1 MVVISEAPEDGHVL
15 LEASTA
21 SLVTTVPKGHGRRF
35 VFAGLRWRSSSGS
48 QAFSVKRH
56 RLVLEGGDAG
66 ALRIGDDQLAEL
78 LAALK
83 EGARLALRFQ
93 AEGISSQPG
102 PRPRWLEACTSHVI
116 TGLSAG
122 SAVLVLEAPTLE
134 QAAPDVF
141 ATGVQISLLEQEEP
155 PVPPSSTA
163 LELFS
168 AVLRQI
174 QQGDGSTLKADRALL
189 EGCLRFARVP
199 VGSFS
204 GISLGPIDGEDPPV
218 ILKASDI
225 PLIEALVQQTP
236 LPQAIR
242 FTARLDT
249 ISSTRPSVTLLSDD
263 GEKVLARLPGSVST
277 EELRTLFGQRVMVAG
292 MGHYRPSGRVQQIAI
307 SQIHLATAEDELFS
321 ETPKAWGSTP
331 LFASAI
337 QEPGSGVANFFG
349 TWPGE
354 ETDEDLTAALSAIR

>member
-1 MVVISEAPEDGHVL
+1 M
-15 LEASTA
+15 
-21 SLVTTVPKGHGRRF
+21 
-35 VFAGLRWRSSSGS
+35 
-48 QAFSVKRH
+48 KRH
-56 RLVLEGGDAG
+56 RLVLQGGDAG
-66 ALRIGDDQLAEL
+66 ALRISDDQLAEL

-93 AEGISSQPG
+93 AEGISNQPG
-102 PRPRWLEACTSHVI
+102 PRPRWLEACTRHVI

-122 SAVLVLEAPTLE
+122 SAVLELEAPTLE
-134 QAAPDVF
+134 QAAPDSFPTVGQF
-141 ATGVQISLLEQEEP
+141 SLLELEEP
-155 PVPPSSTA
+155 PVPPGSTA
-163 LELFS
+163 LDLFA

-204 GISLGPIDGEDPPV
+204 GISLGPIDCEGAPV
-218 ILKASDI
+218 TLKASDI

-242 FTARLDT
+242 FTAKLDT

-263 GEKVLARLPGSVST
+263 GEKILARLPGSVST
-277 EELRTLFGQRVMVAG
+277 EELRALFGQRVMVAG
-292 MGHYRPSGRVQQIAI
+292 IGHYRPSGRVQQIAI
-307 SQIHLATAEDELFS
+307 SQIHLAAAEDELFS
-321 ETPKAWGSTP
+321 EPPRAWGSTP
-331 LFASAI
+331 IFAPAI

-354 ETDEDLTAALSAIR
+354 ESDEDLTAALSAIR

>member
-1 MVVISEAPEDGHVL
+1 M
-15 LEASTA
+15 
-21 SLVTTVPKGHGRRF
+21 
-35 VFAGLRWRSSSGS
+35 
-48 QAFSVKRH
+48 KRH

-66 ALRIGDDQLAEL
+66 ALRISDDQLAEL

-122 SAVLVLEAPTLE
+122 SAVLELEAPTLE
-134 QAAPDVF
+134 QAAPEVF
-141 ATGVQISLLEQEEP
+141 PTGGQISLLEQEEP
-155 PVPPSSTA
+155 PVPPGSTA
-163 LELFS
+163 LELFA

-199 VGSFS
+199 VGTFS
-204 GISLGPIDGEDPPV
+204 GISLGPINSEVPPV
-218 ILKASDI
+218 TLKASDI

-242 FTARLDT
+242 FTAKLDT

-263 GEKVLARLPGSVST
+263 GEKILARLPGSVST

-292 MGHYRPSGRVQQIAI
+292 TGHYRPSGRVQQIAI
-307 SQIHLATAEDELFS
+307 SQIHLAAAEDELFS
-321 ETPKAWGSTP
+321 ETPRAWGSTP
-331 LFASAI
+331 LFTPDSH
-337 QEPGSGVANFFG
+337 EPGSGVANFFG

-354 ETDEDLTAALSAIR
+354 ESDEDLTAALSAIR

>member
-1 MVVISEAPEDGHVL
+1 M
-15 LEASTA
+15 
-21 SLVTTVPKGHGRRF
+21 
-35 VFAGLRWRSSSGS
+35 
-48 QAFSVKRH
+48 KRH

-66 ALRIGDDQLAEL
+66 ALRISDDQLAEL

-83 EGARLALRFQ
+83 DGARLALRFQ
-93 AEGISSQPG
+93 AEGMSNQPG

-122 SAVLVLEAPTLE
+122 SAVLELEAPTLE
-134 QAAPDVF
+134 QAAPEVF
-141 ATGVQISLLEQEEP
+141 STGGQTSLLEQEES
-155 PVPPSSTA
+155 PVPPGSTA
-163 LELFS
+163 LELFA

-204 GISLGPIDGEDPPV
+204 GISLGPIDGEGPPV
-218 ILKASDI
+218 TLKASEI

-242 FTARLDT
+242 FTAKLDT

-263 GEKVLARLPGSVST
+263 DEKILARLPGSVST
-277 EELRTLFGQRVMVAG
+277 EELRALFGQRVMVAG
-292 MGHYRPSGRVQQIAI
+292 IGHYRPSGRVQQIAI
-307 SQIHLATAEDELFS
+307 SQIHLAAAEDELFS
-321 ETPKAWGSTP
+321 ETPRAWGSTP
-331 LFASAI
+331 LFAPAI

-349 TWPGE
+349 IWPGE
-354 ETDEDLTAALSAIR
+354 ESDEDLTAALSAIR

>member
-1 MVVISEAPEDGHVL
+1 MVH
-15 LEASTA
+15 ST
-21 SLVTTVPKGHGRRF
+21 
-35 VFAGLRWRSSSGS
+35 
-48 QAFSVKRH
+48 FSVKRH
-56 RLVLEGGDAG
+56 RLVLEGGDAE
-66 ALRIGDDQLAEL
+66 ALRISDDQLAEL

-93 AEGISSQPG
+93 AEGISNQPG

-116 TGLSAG
+116 TSLSAG
-122 SAVLVLEAPTLE
+122 SAVLELEAPTLE

-141 ATGVQISLLEQEEP
+141 ATGGQISLLEQEEP

-199 VGSFS
+199 VGSLS
-204 GISLGPIDGEDPPV
+204 GISLGPVDGEDPPV

-249 ISSTRPSVTLLSDD
+249 ISSTSPSVTLLSDD
-263 GEKVLARLPGSVST
+263 GEKILARLPGSVST
-277 EELRTLFGQRVMVAG
+277 EQLRTLFGQRVMVAG
-292 MGHYRPSGRVQQIAI
+292 MGHYRPSGR
-307 SQIHLATAEDELFS
+307 
-321 ETPKAWGSTP
+321 
-331 LFASAI
+331 
-337 QEPGSGVANFFG
+337 
-349 TWPGE
+349 
-354 ETDEDLTAALSAIR
+354 